1 MYKES
6 SQTSYREELSNRILR
21 TALREF
27 KCRGVKSVKMDDI
40 ANLLGI
46 SKRTLYEVCA
56 NKEELLLEC
65 IRMSDAE
72 EEEQMRKF
80 AADTSHS
87 VIDIVVEFYSRQMRN
102 VSNVSPAFFQELEK
116 YDHVMEFLEQR
127 KKRRC
132 RDTMEFF
139 MRGVREGY
147 FRSDV
152 NFGLVHEIGS
162 NSMDYA
168 MRTRMY
174 EVYGMKAVLH
184 NIIFL
189 FLRGMCT
196 PEGISQMD
204 RLLALGK
211 A

>member
-1 MYKES
+1 MS
-6 SQTSYREELSNRILR
+6 DRILR
-21 TALREF
+21 TAMREF
-27 KCRGVKSVKMDDI
+27 KSRGIKSVKMDDI
-40 ANLLGI
+40 ATILGI

-72 EEEQMRKF
+72 EEEQMKAY
-80 AADTSHS
+80 AADAGHS

-102 VSNVSPAFFQELEK
+102 VSNVSPAFFQEMGK
-116 YDHVMEFLEQR
+116 YGHVMEFLEQR

-152 NFGLVHEIGS
+152 NFSLVHEIGV

-174 EVYGMKAVLH
+174 EEYGMKEVLH

-196 PEGISQMD
+196 SEGISKLD
-204 RLLALGK
+204 RLLALGQ